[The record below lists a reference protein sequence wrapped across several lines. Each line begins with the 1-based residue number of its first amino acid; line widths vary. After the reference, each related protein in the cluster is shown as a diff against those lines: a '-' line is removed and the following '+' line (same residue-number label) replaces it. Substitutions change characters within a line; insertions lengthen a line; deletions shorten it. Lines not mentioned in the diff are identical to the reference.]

1 MKYIITFL
9 CFLCSIGSMFYGYMY
24 SEKESDR
31 KSIGQYIAKI
41 MNRENIGTV
50 INKVL
55 MVIKVCPDKWKALML
70 FNCLVAVYVSYCST
84 QFGLN
89 FWAVVRINVM
99 AVILT
104 GITVTDFKHN
114 IIPNIYIVAGLI
126 IRTLIFIP
134 ELVTYEEQR
143 KIIMLSS
150 ILGLIITAMVL
161 LVLVFISRSSFGMGD
176 VKILMLV
183 GYTVGLRA
191 VFFSMTVGM
200 VMCMVVAIYYLC
212 TKKKGRK
219 DAIAFGPYIFWGYAI
234 TIATGLF

>member
-1 MKYIITFL
+1 MKYVIVFL
-9 CFLCSIGSMFYGYMY
+9 CFLFSLNIMWLSYAYR
-24 SEKESDR
+24 EKKSKTIKNGLKKQTKEEST
-31 KSIGQYIAKI
+31 KA
-41 MNRENIGTV
+41 V

-55 MVIKVCPDKWKALML
+55 MVIKVCPNKWKALML
-70 FNCLVAVYVSYCST
+70 FNCLVAVYVSYCSM

-99 AVILT
+99 AVILS
-104 GITVTDFKHN
+104 GITITDFKHN

-234 TIATGLF
+234 TIATGLL